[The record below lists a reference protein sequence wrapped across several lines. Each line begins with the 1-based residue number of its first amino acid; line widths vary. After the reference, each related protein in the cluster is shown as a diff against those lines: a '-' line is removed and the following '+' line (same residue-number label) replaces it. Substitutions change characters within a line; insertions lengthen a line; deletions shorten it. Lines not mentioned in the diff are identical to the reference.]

1 MEPRTAWDHRPVIWL
16 ALLVAVVLVVLT
28 VAAVLG
34 RVDGSL
40 ADATSTM
47 SHVPL
52 PQDPLTVA
60 DIEGLR
66 FDTAF
71 RGYRMSEV
79 DAVIDR
85 LRREISDLSAPADH
99 QIAAPLPEPALLHSD
114 AHEPDPPES
123 SSSAAAEARADDR
136 AHSRADDRADESGR
150 TARTPGNVDV
160 TVD

>member
-1 MEPRTAWDHRPVIWL
+1 MEPSTAWDHRPVIWL

-52 PQDPLTVA
+52 PDDPLTVA

-79 DAVIDR
+79 DVVIDR
-85 LRREISDLSAPADH
+85 LRREISDLSASPDRVRQMVAP
-99 QIAAPLPEPALLHSD
+99 PLPEPTQD
-114 AHEPDPPES
+114 
-123 SSSAAAEARADDR
+123 
-136 AHSRADDRADESGR
+136 
-150 TARTPGNVDV
+150 
-160 TVD
+160 

>member
-1 MEPRTAWDHRPVIWL
+1 MIWL

-40 ADATSTM
+40 TDPTSTM

-52 PQDPLTVA
+52 PEDQLSLA

-85 LRREISDLSAPADH
+85 LRREISDLSTPADPVRRRP
-99 QIAAPLPEPALLHSD
+99 APPLPEPAPPL
-114 AHEPDPPES
+114 PES
-123 SSSAAAEARADDR
+123 APPLPEPAPPLPAV
-136 AHSRADDRADESGR
+136 
-150 TARTPGNVDV
+150 PGNVAIN
-160 TVD
+160 VDMAD